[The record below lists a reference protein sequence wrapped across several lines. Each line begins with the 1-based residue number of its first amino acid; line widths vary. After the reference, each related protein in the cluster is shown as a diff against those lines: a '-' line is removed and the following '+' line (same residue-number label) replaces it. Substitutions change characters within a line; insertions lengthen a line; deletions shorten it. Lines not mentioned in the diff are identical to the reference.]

1 MNVNKTTGSKKRCEL
16 AATLMVVCQLMLIFS
31 GCGGFSVR
39 GGDTTAVERET
50 SEKSDF
56 SRDVEQWVD
65 SVLDKMTLREKV
77 GQLVM
82 PALYARSDSSTMKM
96 LRFYVDSLHV
106 GGILLLKGDV
116 ESARGIADAVYAG
129 SKVPMFISI
138 DAEWGLGMR
147 LEDAPSFP
155 RNGNISDEVD
165 ENIMYDYGREV
176 ARECRLTGINMVL
189 GPVVDVNS
197 AKGESSVIGTRSFG
211 GDAWKVAGFGTA
223 YSQGLEDGN
232 IISVAK
238 HFPGH
243 GGTEI
248 DSHKLMP
255 RLERSRK
262 ELEQEDLVP
271 FREYISRGLSGIMV
285 GHLSVP
291 ALDSVNRP
299 AAFSPVIIDGFLR
312 DEMGF
317 EGLVLTDA
325 LNMKGSEGRMAVD
338 AIKAG
343 ADVVMAPQNTGEE
356 IERILL
362 EVERGNLSELE
373 IREHCRRI
381 LFYKYI
387 VARDRNV
394 AEKGSGELHNDYT
407 RELLHRLGGKKNQ
420 RRPLSE

>member
-1 MNVNKTTGSKKRCEL
+1 
-16 AATLMVVCQLMLIFS
+16 
-31 GCGGFSVR
+31 
-39 GGDTTAVERET
+39 
-50 SEKSDF
+50 
-56 SRDVEQWVD
+56 
-65 SVLDKMTLREKV
+65 
-77 GQLVM
+77 
-82 PALYARSDSSTMKM
+82 
-96 LRFYVDSLHV
+96 
-106 GGILLLKGDV
+106 
-116 ESARGIADAVYAG
+116 
-129 SKVPMFISI
+129 
-138 DAEWGLGMR
+138 
-147 LEDAPSFP
+147 
-155 RNGNISDEVD
+155 
-165 ENIMYDYGREV
+165 
-176 ARECRLTGINMVL
+176 
-189 GPVVDVNS
+189 
-197 AKGESSVIGTRSFG
+197 
-211 GDAWKVAGFGTA
+211 
-223 YSQGLEDGN
+223 
-232 IISVAK
+232 
-238 HFPGH
+238 
-243 GGTEI
+243 
-248 DSHKLMP
+248 
-255 RLERSRK
+255 
-262 ELEQEDLVP
+262 
-271 FREYISRGLSGIMV
+271 MV

-299 AAFSPVIIDGFLR
+299 AAFSPAIIDGFLR

-343 ADVVMAPQNTGEE
+343 ADVVMAPQNTAAE